1 MLEAINDRIPQD
13 VSWCLNGL
21 SKEALEKI
29 HVAVL
34 DLLQNTGIKVENNER
49 ALEIFYSGGAEVE
62 RHDGYG
68 IAKIPAGIVLDC
80 VNKASKEVVLY
91 GRAEGNEY
99 ELKPG
104 NVTFTTFGEMIQVI
118 DPETREVRKTT
129 LKDVADISR
138 LCDYF
143 SEVAV
148 VQRAVAA
155 LDKPMETYPI
165 FNAKSMFE
173 NTGKHILIGPINAK
187 NFKTIAKIASAHVR
201 GVEALGK
208 HPVFTTLTCPTSPFR
223 LEDNCADLIIES
235 ALLPGGGYVS
245 SPVPLL
251 GMSTPATLAGTIIV
265 VAADALAGL
274 VLGQLTRPGT
284 RVVLSNSGAM
294 MDLRFMGSAYGSPEM
309 SMISSAI
316 AQIARFYGLPSHCSG
331 IHSDSKV
338 VDAQCGYESAIG
350 GLVTALSG
358 ANIINGLGSLELGL
372 TFDYAKFILDID
384 AVNNIR
390 GILGGISMGK
400 DDMALDMIKEKGP
413 GGEFL
418 SHPHTLQH
426 MRQLSC
432 PKLFDRRSRRD
443 WQELQ
448 HPDVVQRAYDR
459 ADEILKTHKSLDV
472 EPAIRQEVD
481 QIIEEYMATQKEDRK

>member
-1 MLEAINDRIPQD
+1 MPP
-13 VSWCLNGL
+13 LNRMATSVNL
-21 SKEALEKI
+21 RLLIS
-29 HVAVL
+29 VAW
-34 DLLQNTGIKVENNER
+34 
-49 ALEIFYSGGAEVE
+49 
-62 RHDGYG
+62 
-68 IAKIPAGIVLDC
+68 
-80 VNKASKEVVLY
+80 
-91 GRAEGNEY
+91 
-99 ELKPG
+99 
-104 NVTFTTFGEMIQVI
+104 
-118 DPETREVRKTT
+118 
-129 LKDVADISR
+129 
-138 LCDYF
+138 
-143 SEVAV
+143 
-148 VQRAVAA
+148 
-155 LDKPMETYPI
+155 
-165 FNAKSMFE
+165 
-173 NTGKHILIGPINAK
+173 
-187 NFKTIAKIASAHVR
+187 KIALLICLIA
-201 GVEALGK
+201 GGK
-208 HPVFTTLTCPTSPFR
+208 YLS
-223 LEDNCADLIIES
+223 D
-235 ALLPGGGYVS
+235 
-245 SPVPLL
+245 
-251 GMSTPATLAGTIIV
+251 
-265 VAADALAGL
+265 L

-284 RVVLSNSGAM
+284 RVILSNSGAM

-384 AVNNIR
+384 AVNNMRI
-390 GILGGISMGK
+390 ILGGISMGE

-448 HPDVVQRAYDR
+448 HPDVVERAYDR
-459 ADEILKTHKSLDV
+459 AAEILKTHKSLDV
-472 EPAIRQEVD
+472 DPAISQEVD
-481 QIIEEYMATQKEDRK
+481 QIIEEYMATQEEDRK

>member
-1 MLEAINDRIPQD
+1 MLEAINDRVPQD
-13 VSWCLNGL
+13 VTWCLNGL
-21 SKEALEKI
+21 SKEALESI
-29 HVAVL
+29 HGAAL
-34 DLLQNTGIKVENNER
+34 DLLQNIGIKVENNER
-49 ALEIFYSGGAEVE
+49 ALEIFYSSGAKIE
-62 RHDGYG
+62 RDDGYG
-68 IAKIPAGIVLDC
+68 IAKIPAEIVLDC
-80 VNKASKEVVLY
+80 LDKAPKEVVLY
-91 GRAEGNEY
+91 GHAEGKEY
-99 ELKPG
+99 ELKSG
-104 NVTFTTFGEMIQVI
+104 MVTFATFGEMIQVI
-118 DPETREVRKTT
+118 DPETRVVRKTT
-129 LKDVADISR
+129 LKDVGDISR
-138 LCDYF
+138 MCDHF
-143 SEVAV
+143 NEVAV
-148 VQRAVAA
+148 AQRAVAA

-165 FNAKSMFE
+165 FNAQSMFE

-187 NFKTIAKIASAHVR
+187 TFKTTAKIAAAHMGGMDQLAKR
-201 GVEALGK
+201 PA
-208 HPVFTTLTCPTSPFR
+208 FTTLTCPTSPFR
-223 LEDNCADLIIES
+223 LEENCADLIIES

-251 GMSTPATLAGTIIV
+251 GMSTPATLAGTVIV

-284 RVVLSNSGAM
+284 RVILSNSGTM
-294 MDLRFMGSAYGSPEM
+294 MDLRFMGSVYGSPEM

-316 AQIARFYGLPSHCSG
+316 AQIAGFYGLPSHCSG

-358 ANIINGLGSLELGL
+358 VNIVNGLGSLELGL
-372 TFDYAKFILDID
+372 TFDYAKFMLDID

-390 GILGGISMGK
+390 VILSGISMGE
-400 DDMALDMIKEKGP
+400 DDMALDIIKEKGH

-448 HPDVVQRAYDR
+448 HPDVVERAYDR
-459 ADEILKTHKSLDV
+459 AAEILKTYNPLNVD
-472 EPAIRQEVD
+472 PAVSQEVD
-481 QIIEEYMATQKEDRK
+481 QIIEEHMATQEEAGK